1 MKKTQLIDA
10 LRNIQKRFISFLSIV
25 FIIMLG
31 TGGFFMARYSAH
43 GLMNSAS
50 RFYRAQNF
58 KDYEVASSIGVTETD
73 LERLRDVEGIADAE
87 GVIVLDG
94 SLYKGDIGQA
104 VTLLSW
110 TDSVSKPYLVE
121 GTRPEGL
128 NECAVSEDFADEYGF
143 KIGDQV
149 TVETGE
155 IYNVNP
161 LLAHTC
167 TITGIVDHPDYAK
180 SKMTW
185 SVILPL
191 SSFNREGMENRY
203 TRAFLTVDGVDQSRM
218 FLPEYEKAV
227 EPTTQRL
234 RDLLPELET
243 SSVDDAKRLANQ
255 RIDEEWEKAQ
265 EQIADAEKQIADG
278 EAQLEAQLAS
288 ARAQIA
294 SARAQLENARQQL
307 LSGEAALRDA
317 EALLAAVNQVKAL
330 LRGIDTSEMLEY
342 CHNVIG
348 LIDAYEYAGSQEE
361 RDAAYYQLQWYL
373 NQPENAGKAEAIKVI
388 CGVDVREQAKDPNN
402 LPAMR
407 DTMREMCGVIMLVD
421 ASDNGVSPADI
432 LSDVARLDSYLEA
445 INNAPDDASREAA
458 RQRLAEFV
466 SDPEVQTRLMIAD
479 YYLGL
484 NLTEVINTAVYND
497 SLDNAALAKLRAA
510 FAKVRA
516 ARNTIL
522 NAEAMVAQG
531 RAQLNSG
538 WAMYYD
544 GLHKVREGEAQM
556 HALEAD
562 ARSQIA
568 DAKRQLQEKIKEGE
582 AQLADARAQV
592 ENLNCTW
599 IVQERVVNGGFFEAR
614 NNINAAKSMGLAM
627 GSLFLI
633 VAALVCFSTLIIIIE
648 EERKLV
654 GTTKAFGFR
663 NNEILMKYLIFGVS
677 ASVLGCLLGVAM
689 GIGITLYVEH
699 MFEQTMMYIYPIRG
713 LVIEPGITLIVCL
726 SAILTC
732 GLVSAFACA
741 GLLKTP
747 AYYLMNGT
755 TQPTPGKKK
764 KPSKAAS
771 AKRGSLYSR
780 LMVRNM
786 LNEKARV
793 LISIIIIAGGCAV
806 VGVGLSMNFAFNGM
820 TTRELSE
827 VTLYDYRVDYD
838 ATSTTA
844 EQKQELEQQMK
855 DAGIRYISASYS
867 PFLYESNNH
876 LQGMYLLCSRSDS
889 LDDFVRI
896 RSYPGRKPIELPSD
910 SILIQNKI
918 MESYGVQPGTD
929 IRLFDTTLNTYTAHV
944 ENTYLNYLGRM
955 AVCSEAAYR
964 KIFGKAPVDNCYYV
978 LLDGYDRAAFE
989 TMLSNTSGGFVAEA
1003 SNYYMTQLKGTL
1015 MLYNIIVVISI
1026 GIAVIMSFI
1035 ILTNLA
1041 SIFLNRKKKELIVM
1055 RINGFSI
1062 RETIN
1067 YLVKETVVTS
1077 LGGLFLG
1084 ILIGVLMTPFFIGII
1099 EPPDCTY
1106 IRSTHWNAW
1115 LIAFIVEG
1123 IFTIIINGSVFRRVH
1138 KLNFHEIM

>member
-31 TGGFFMARYSAH
+31 TGGFFMARYSAQ

-73 LERLRDVEGIADAE
+73 LERLRDVEGIAEAE

-110 TDSVSKPYLVE
+110 TDSVSKPFLVE
-121 GTRPEGL
+121 GTRPERL

-185 SVILPL
+185 SVILSL

-255 RIDEEWEKAQ
+255 RIDEEWAKAQ

-373 NQPENAGKAEAIKVI
+373 NQPENAAKAEAIKVI

-466 SDPEVQTRLMIAD
+466 SDPDVQTRLMIAD

-544 GLHKVREGEAQM
+544 GLRKVREGEAQM

-633 VAALVCFSTLIIIIE
+633 VSALVCFSTLIIIIE

-764 KPSKAAS
+764 KPP
-771 AKRGSLYSR
+771 R
-780 LMVRNM
+780 
-786 LNEKARV
+786 
-793 LISIIIIAGGCAV
+793 
-806 VGVGLSMNFAFNGM
+806 
-820 TTRELSE
+820 
-827 VTLYDYRVDYD
+827 
-838 ATSTTA
+838 
-844 EQKQELEQQMK
+844 
-855 DAGIRYISASYS
+855 
-867 PFLYESNNH
+867 P
-876 LQGMYLLCSRSDS
+876 SRSVTIS
-889 LDDFVRI
+889 LT
-896 RSYPGRKPIELPSD
+896 SCL
-910 SILIQNKI
+910 
-918 MESYGVQPGTD
+918 TD
-929 IRLFDTTLNTYTAHV
+929 RTA
-944 ENTYLNYLGRM
+944 
-955 AVCSEAAYR
+955 A
-964 KIFGKAPVDNCYYV
+964 
-978 LLDGYDRAAFE
+978 
-989 TMLSNTSGGFVAEA
+989 LSTSWATA
-1003 SNYYMTQLKGTL
+1003 
-1015 MLYNIIVVISI
+1015 
-1026 GIAVIMSFI
+1026 
-1035 ILTNLA
+1035 
-1041 SIFLNRKKKELIVM
+1041 
-1055 RINGFSI
+1055 
-1062 RETIN
+1062 
-1067 YLVKETVVTS
+1067 
-1077 LGGLFLG
+1077 
-1084 ILIGVLMTPFFIGII
+1084 
-1099 EPPDCTY
+1099 
-1106 IRSTHWNAW
+1106 
-1115 LIAFIVEG
+1115 
-1123 IFTIIINGSVFRRVH
+1123 
-1138 KLNFHEIM
+1138 